1 MTAREVKTSL
11 AKAARRCWPNVAK
24 ASDLPFPDYWKAV
37 TDWLTFHAPH
47 VGDSLMW
54 KLIDDF
60 AVSAKEAEERGE
72 APAAPKVSERVKKIW
87 EDHALKGPAQPAS
100 LTDSSNVATCGDGGR
115 DRPISETISVQRRT
129 PARPADP
136 MEQGRL
142 L

>member
-11 AKAARRCWPNVAK
+11 AKAARRCWPNVKK

-37 TDWLTFHAPH
+37 AEWLTFHAPR
-47 VGDSLMW
+47 VGDALMW

-72 APAAPKVSERVKKIW
+72 APTPPKVPERVREIWRMADKPEIPEKPVEHAQKPAAPTR
-87 EDHALKGPAQPAS
+87 PAA
-100 LTDSSNVATCGDGGR
+100 
-115 DRPISETISVQRRT
+115 

-136 MEQGRL
+136 MKQGRL

>member
-11 AKAARRCWPNVAK
+11 AKAARRCWPDVKK

-37 TDWLTFHAPH
+37 TEWLTFHAPH
-47 VGDSLMW
+47 VGDALMW
-54 KLIDDF
+54 KLIYDF

-72 APAAPKVSERVKKIW
+72 EPTPPKVPERVREIW
-87 EDHALKGPAQPAS
+87 RKADKPEIPEKPVERAQKP
-100 LTDSSNVATCGDGGR
+100 VA
-115 DRPISETISVQRRT
+115 PMQPVA

-136 MEQGRL
+136 MKQGML

>member
-1 MTAREVKTSL
+1 MTAGEVKTSL

-37 TDWLTFHAPH
+37 TDWLTFHAPR

-72 APAAPKVSERVKKIW
+72 APTPPRVPERVREIWRMADKPEIPAKPVEPVQKPAAPTR
-87 EDHALKGPAQPAS
+87 PAA
-100 LTDSSNVATCGDGGR
+100 
-115 DRPISETISVQRRT
+115 

-136 MEQGRL
+136 MKQGRL

>member
-1 MTAREVKTSL
+1 MTAGEVKTSL

-37 TDWLTFHAPH
+37 TDWLTFHAPR

-72 APAAPKVSERVKKIW
+72 APTPPKVPERVREIWRMADKPEIPARPVEHAPKPAAPTR
-87 EDHALKGPAQPAS
+87 PAA
-100 LTDSSNVATCGDGGR
+100 
-115 DRPISETISVQRRT
+115 

-136 MEQGRL
+136 MRQGRL

>member
-37 TDWLTFHAPH
+37 TGWLTFHAPR

-72 APAAPKVSERVKKIW
+72 APTPPRVPERVREIWRMADKPEIPANPVERAQKPAAPTR
-87 EDHALKGPAQPAS
+87 PAA
-100 LTDSSNVATCGDGGR
+100 
-115 DRPISETISVQRRT
+115 

-136 MEQGRL
+136 MKQGRL